1 MWIGDCLSI
10 IGAIFADVSEV
21 SIGEFGVEQVERCV
35 PRM

>member
-1 MWIGDCLSI
+1 MGIGDCLPI

-21 SIGEFGVEQVERCV
+21 SVGEFGVEQVERCM